1 MSKTPKLRFPE
12 FSGEWEETTLGN
24 VSLKLDYG
32 MGAAA
37 KEYDGKNKYIRI
49 TDIDEETNK
58 YNNKNIVSPEG
69 ELDSYYLVKEDDLL
83 ISRTGASTGKS
94 YIYDINDGILY
105 FAGFLIRARISK
117 QYNSKFVFLQTMTS
131 KYNRWVKIMSMRS
144 GQPGIN
150 AKEYS
155 EYKFYIPSLQE
166 QQKIAS
172 FLSLVDKKIEKQSEK
187 VEAIKEYKKG
197 MMQKIFSR
205 EIRFKDDEGK
215 EFPEWENRKLYE
227 IVERITRKNKGI
239 LSNLPLTISAQYG
252 LVDQEKF
259 FNKTVAS
266 SNLEGYYLLYNG
278 EFAYNKSY
286 SNGYP
291 YGAIKRLDKY
301 DMGVV
306 SNLYICFKP
315 KNEVSSE
322 YILQYFETDNWHKE
336 VSMIA
341 VEGARNHGLLN
352 ISVTDFFETIHLI
365 PSIKEQQKIANFL
378 STIDK
383 KLEKEEEKLEALKTW
398 KKGLLQQMFV

>member
-69 ELDSYYLVKEDDLL
+69 ELDSYYLVKENDLL
-83 ISRTGASTGKS
+83 LSRTGASTGKS
-94 YIYDINDGILY
+94 YIYDFNDGILY

-117 QYNSKFVFLQTMTS
+117 QYNSKFVFLQTLTS

-215 EFPEWENRKLYE
+215 EFPEWEEKKLGEVVEYISSGKTKDKKE
-227 IVERITRKNKGI
+227 EGKYKVYGSTGVIGITNKADYQGEHILIARVGANAGFVNIVDEECGVSDNT
-239 LSNLPLTISAQYG
+239 
-252 LVDQEKF
+252 LVIKLKDNMKTKF
-259 FNKTVAS
+259 
-266 SNLEGYYLLYNG
+266 LYYLLKNYDLSRLIFGSGQPLITGGQLKNIN
-278 EFAYNKSY
+278 F
-286 SNGYP
+286 P
-291 YGAIKRLDKY
+291 FLIK
-301 DMGVV
+301 
-306 SNLYICFKP
+306 
-315 KNEVSSE
+315 
-322 YILQYFETDNWHKE
+322 
-336 VSMIA
+336 
-341 VEGARNHGLLN
+341 
-352 ISVTDFFETIHLI
+352 
-365 PSIKEQQKIANFL
+365 KEQQKIANFL